1 MSKEKESRLPVCKTE
16 TRQGSDAHLKSGQ
29 YYNTALRRL
38 STEGFQH
45 E

>member
-1 MSKEKESRLPVCKTE
+1 MPKKKESRLPVCKTGK
-16 TRQGSDAHLKSGQ
+16 RQGSDAHLKSGQ
-29 YYNTALRRL
+29 YYITAPRRL